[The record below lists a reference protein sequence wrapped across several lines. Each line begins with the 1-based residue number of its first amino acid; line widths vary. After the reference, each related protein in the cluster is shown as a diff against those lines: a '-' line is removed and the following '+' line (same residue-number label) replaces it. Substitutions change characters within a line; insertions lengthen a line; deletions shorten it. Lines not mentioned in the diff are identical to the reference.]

1 MQSEWNTVG
10 IRAFLLPGYSM
21 AVIAGLSESLRGDI
35 LESWPFQGRKLH
47 PTFRLKRFPSILLKQ
62 L

>member
-1 MQSEWNTVG
+1 
-10 IRAFLLPGYSM
+10 M

-35 LESWPFQGRKLH
+35 LESWPILGRKFH
-47 PTFRLKRFPSILLKQ
+47 PTFRLKSFPSILLKQ

>member
-1 MQSEWNTVG
+1 
-10 IRAFLLPGYSM
+10 M